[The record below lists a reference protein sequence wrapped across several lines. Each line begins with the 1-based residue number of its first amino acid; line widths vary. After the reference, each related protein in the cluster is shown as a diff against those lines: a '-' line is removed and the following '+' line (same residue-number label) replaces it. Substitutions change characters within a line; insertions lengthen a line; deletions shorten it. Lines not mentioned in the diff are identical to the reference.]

1 MENRIVALT
10 FVQEILE
17 GAIFN
22 TKRGEK
28 SKCKEERESFVFLC
42 LHSFLSLSFQRPRQT
57 RAQTLATQATPERKF
72 IYTLSSADRL
82 SAAFL

>member
-10 FVQEILE
+10 FVQEILA

-22 TKRGEK
+22 TKRREK
-28 SKCKEERESFVFLC
+28 SKCKEERESFVLLC

-57 RAQTLATQATPERKF
+57 RERKF
-72 IYTLSSADRL
+72 IYTFSSADRL
-82 SAAFL
+82 SAAFLYRDW